1 MYYGGL
7 TWGRRDFSYEGNAWE
22 LSPDCTEENL
32 DGADAGSLFSL
43 THLLGPLEALNL
55 HDVTTFKCPVFLFE
69 GRHDYVTS
77 HTLAEE
83 CFHQVQ
89 APEKKSYGLRIPH
102 TWSRK
107 SNQDASSSTSL
118 RTYVL

>member
-1 MYYGGL
+1 MGKEGL
-7 TWGRRDFSYEGNAWE
+7 FIRRKCWE

-43 THLLGPLEALNL
+43 THPLGPLEALNL

-83 CFHQVQ
+83 WFHQVQ